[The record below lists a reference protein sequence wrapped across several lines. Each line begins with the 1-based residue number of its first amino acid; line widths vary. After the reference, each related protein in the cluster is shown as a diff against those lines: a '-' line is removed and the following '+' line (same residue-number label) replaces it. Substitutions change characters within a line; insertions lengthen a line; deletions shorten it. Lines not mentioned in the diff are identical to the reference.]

1 MPFGVAK
8 YYRLNDIIISPSWE
22 CIKLL
27 WEDSAQK
34 YDKLIAKVPVT
45 PIAYNIIGGKEMYY
59 APYEKVTV

>member
-1 MPFGVAK
+1 M
-8 YYRLNDIIISPSWE
+8 
-22 CIKLL
+22 L

-34 YDKLIAKVPVT
+34 YDKLIAKVPVM